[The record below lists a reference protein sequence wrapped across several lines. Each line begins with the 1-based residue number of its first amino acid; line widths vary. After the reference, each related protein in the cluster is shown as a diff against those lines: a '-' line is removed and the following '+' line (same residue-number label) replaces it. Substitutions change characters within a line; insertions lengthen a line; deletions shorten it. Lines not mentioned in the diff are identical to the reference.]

1 MSTSNQ
7 NPPESSDEQRFVQR
21 AMADI
26 DKAEKVQKI
35 KWIVVIGI
43 LFGALVLTVIREPGP
58 GITPPMVILVIASG
72 IVAILFRID
81 RSISKNTTAIL
92 RAIARIEGLVRN
104 QKNGGNTGPAN

>member
-7 NPPESSDEQRFVQR
+7 NQPESPDEQRFIQR

-35 KWIVVIGI
+35 KRIVIKGI
-43 LFGALVLTVIREPGP
+43 LFGALVWLVIREPGP
-58 GITPPMVILVIASG
+58 AITSAMVILVIASL

-81 RSISKNTTAIL
+81 RCINKSTTAIL
-92 RAIARIEGLVRN
+92 RAIAGIEALVRN
-104 QKNGGNTGPAN
+104 QENRGKTGL